1 MTLKEIRNVYHL
13 TQKEAAEIIG
23 TSLRTLKSYESD
35 EENADQ
41 FQKKMGIENDCIAG
55 PETWQLLLSI

>member
-1 MTLKEIRNVYHL
+1 MTLKEIRKNCKL

-23 TSLRTLKSYESD
+23 MPLRTYVSYESD

-41 FQKKMGIENDCIAG
+41 IKLEGRNILFL
-55 PETWQLLLSI
+55 PRFLYLL